1 MSEHE
6 LVETIR
12 SADRAINAR
21 DLAAMLDFYEDDA
34 TLVVEP
40 GRLARGKPAIRAAFE
55 GIFRFF
61 HQQLEVTQRDF
72 HVIEGGGVA
81 LVICNLTLR
90 AGGGSAAPVSLE
102 RQPTYVF
109 RRSADG
115 RWRCAVDNSYGVTI
129 LGSHAPTG
137 TPPG

>member
-6 LVETIR
+6 LVEAVR
-12 SADRAINAR
+12 AADRAINAR
-21 DLAAMLDFYEDDA
+21 DLAALMDFYEDDA

-40 GRLARGKPAIRAAFE
+40 GRLARGKPAIAAAFE

-61 HQQLEVTQRDF
+61 NQRLEVTQRDF
-72 HVIEGGGVA
+72 HVLEGGDVA
-81 LVICNLTLR
+81 LVICNLQLR
-90 AGGGSAAPVSLE
+90 ADGGSAAPVSLV

-115 RWRCAVDNSYGVTI
+115 RWRCAVDNSYGVTL
-129 LGSHAPTG
+129 LGASP
-137 TPPG
+137 